1 MRKINNIYTL
11 LLGGLLALLPAAALA
26 VIPEGITTEPLSGG
40 TTVLLTETGTW
51 QLDDWNKET
60 NIARDLAGN
69 IYMVGTF
76 AEGSTYRPFVKKI
89 SPAGVEV
96 WTSTLSN
103 VDNPSSYSDYGR
115 GVAVG
120 TDGSVY
126 SLSVMT
132 RATQD
137 ILVVKHNPANGNLLW
152 QQFYDSGDY
161 SDNAYDIVADAS
173 YAYVAGTVN
182 NDIAI
187 LRFPAAGG
195 APLVTSFDGG
205 SSYNTDVAYSIAQ
218 TATHLAV
225 AGTIYDGR
233 DYNNPSDLE
242 YGNEIWVAKYQKST
256 MAQIWASTYT
266 SSNHPEWGYDEAH
279 AVKIDD
285 AGNIYAAGFYYSYD
299 SGNDIWLGKYDTNGN
314 LVFARTKNG
323 PSNGNDKGFGLA
335 LDAFGNIYVAGKTE
349 AYNLGQGENIWLGK
363 YPPSGGIPTEVTI
376 HRNAEAGYDVEV
388 STSLVFVG
396 GAFDDKQGVVVVSQD
411 KFGAPPD
418 LFAGPGWYT
427 GSVNLSWIFETDG
440 NYDFRI
446 QRALT
451 ANAAWDV
458 ADPSNIS
465 ITNFNVP
472 SDGYNMSY
480 PVNGLPVR
488 LDHANWSNNP
498 EPVYYFKVWT
508 RPNGSTDWTP
518 LSSVASAAPNA
529 PYNYW
534 NTTMR
539 GQDNFWVFSNAY
551 APSSALVRDSSNN
564 TYIAYGNNMGGVA
577 IVKFGEYGDARWTA
591 FYNHDTINGRFVVN
605 RLKLDSTGNIY
616 AVGTI
621 ADQMNPTQTDAWIAK
636 FSPLGVKIWEDVVSG
651 GAEDHFSGIAFDS
664 LGKVYAGG
672 EISLVDGDSA
682 MLLAKYEPAA
692 SSPQMIDSVTYNP
705 EASAPE
711 AIWGLAVDGF
721 DTIYAGGYVSVI
733 NGSASIYEKD
743 AAIVTFNT
751 SLVQGTASTYG
762 TDSDDY
768 VDGWDAIADLVISGR
783 EVYAVGQKNPDTT
796 GTNPVFWV
804 ANMDADTLALDWS
817 DTYNS
822 VDNLDAA
829 AYSLK
834 LRNGYLYA
842 AGYENR
848 VSAMQGQQKNMLLRK
863 YDVENLAG
871 GALWTK
877 AIDGTYQDEST
888 LAYSLEAGAD
898 GYFYLGGV
906 FNMWGSGEGNPGIA
920 RVAEPQSGMAAQ
932 PGYKPSSVRLSWVA
946 DTELPQGTTFY
957 VHYATGAPVAFN
969 ASAAQFSFYIPNML
983 FSGDYLERLVP
994 GLETGMGAPAPGVNP
1009 VNSPVY
1015 HFRLGYKRPADET
1028 VTEVVNVTTNAV
1040 ANTAGSWDRADRY
1053 PNGYLYLINN
1063 AHGGRNPLVRD
1074 AAGNIYTAGTF
1085 SPWGWGSA
1093 TAYVRKFNR
1102 DGQQLWTRFWSD
1114 QYENSNPVI
1123 NALTIS
1129 PDGYLYAG
1137 GSAGSDGWANYY
1149 PYGPESQTKRDGLLI
1164 KYALSDGRMQWA
1176 RTYDFQGAKNNDEI
1190 YALAAGPS
1198 YLYVAGKFYNA
1209 PIESRYD
1216 DAVIYALDYNGA
1228 PTAYSYVSTRNGN
1241 DEFAALAYDHIN
1253 NRLFAGGK
1261 VYGATD
1267 SNGLVKGFNTQLGDL
1282 EMDINLD
1289 GPAQYDEDGFYAVT
1303 VDTVSTPNALYIAG
1317 AVGTVNGGQDAYLA
1331 KYSAGSLEWE
1341 TVYNSANQNTDEALG
1356 LALEGADGQ
1365 RVVYV
1370 SGVEYRYDIN
1380 QGKNVFVRKYNADG
1394 ALLWS
1399 QALNSATIN
1408 DDSAGGIA
1416 VDGIGGVYAAVDAG
1430 SMGSVAG
1437 GTTGAYPTST
1447 TNNILNGAGFFKH
1460 TQFNMNV
1467 VNPRLTVIV
1476 SSGTAAGSGVAGVRV
1491 AVMGFSSTG
1500 GIDPNGI
1507 AMSTTSAQ
1515 GRHTFSLPGGKSYF
1529 IAVSSHNMVPT
1540 IKDQLS
1546 DPGGNFFVDL
1556 NGDITKQYYISPRS
1570 AAADPVHKLTLNVST
1585 HSGTLAVGDFLMGEV
1600 FIMQTGERVG
1610 YSVIVATDV
1619 RNAME
1624 IYNLPAAANGVY
1636 GMAVSVPA
1644 RNKILQLFM
1653 TGAFPAVRE
1662 YAADMAQ
1669 ASQLAAS
1676 FEVGGSTVPPSVAG
1690 MVLDRNY
1697 SPIVGA
1703 RVRIERSTCAASV
1716 NWSGDNCN
1724 QWIKLYDK
1732 ETFSDA
1738 GGSFS
1743 FYNVP
1748 MIPTPSCAIP
1758 VNCTQR
1764 EMIGTQYNINVG
1776 KAGYESGYSGFR
1788 LPPGT
1793 PLPYMAGANN
1803 SPAFNLGIATYTLSG
1818 ILKYNNVPLPN
1829 ATIMVFPDWNSYSAG
1844 NDSYRQGLYGG
1855 VGIRTDARARTGADG
1870 SFLVTGLTDGNARID
1885 AAFEGGWRS
1894 FNQGADPNTNRDD
1907 IRVTISAS
1915 TASTVAPL
1923 SPANN
1928 PCRPGRV
1935 WVINSSG
1942 SCVTAG
1948 NVVFNIIP
1956 EGANNGGQL
1965 YGNVTF
1971 VTTYTITANT
1981 PLVIST
1987 SSPLTLMAQESCRDG
2002 CQNNQMSF
2010 SSLAGTFVSNT
2021 TSYSMVLST
2030 GVTYNTRIFSSNWAQ
2045 ANSFKSELSP
2055 SVAVP
2060 SVRQDFSVVRAGALR
2075 GSIRK
2080 PDGTNFKPVWGDED
2094 SPTSYWTD
2102 VVVQGQNVDTNED
2115 RQLDEYGEFDFPNL
2129 SPGTYEVY
2137 LRPSGAGFVWAPAR
2151 QVVTVSEGRTTEV
2164 KLQLENG
2171 LAVRPQIFGLP
2182 EISTAS
2188 WGYNIIGVPSGTEMN
2203 QKTVTE
2209 LFFSD
2214 PEYSFRYSTSTG
2226 WATKYMPPGQ
2236 YDFYLLLGANYD
2248 PGGGENNTV
2257 SYQLFANFIG
2267 RAKGVAVQKS
2277 DTNPNIGTAEQPIAI
2292 NILGSIGQ
2300 GSISG
2305 TIQGANMFTD
2315 PDLDRMFANFEQ
2327 MFGLIPAMM
2336 LYDSAGDLRGFSSG
2350 MPGSESSFE
2359 GFMNAMAVKDKAS
2372 MKTFL
2377 AANPLDYGVWGL
2389 PPGRYTAV
2397 FNNPNYPPVAKEV
2410 LDITAPG
2417 ADLTA
2422 FNFDNEEVVTAGIS
2436 GVVRSSTTLDLLEG
2450 ARVYLKHRTVEK
2462 FTLTNSSGAFT
2473 FSNLPTGIYRLEVTR
2488 NGYVTVGRKTSLAAN
2503 DSMSFAGSRT
2513 LYMLPSESKI
2523 SGRIF
2528 MSKFP
2533 TQVTKAGV
2541 DVVVYDET
2549 MNVLQPESYLPK
2561 TEAQTDAS
2569 GNFEITGV
2577 VPNHKYK
2584 LSVFY
2589 TGKLPEVVEVTAREG
2604 NTVLGDITL
2613 KDTPPQIT
2621 IKVKKSGDS
2630 VNKVDVIIKSP
2641 KQLMTAPSCRYNN
2654 GQAFDAASAV
2664 TLALVPGPNQTYLGQ
2679 FTISSSQQ
2687 YYTVKVTAGDAG
2699 NKMEKEFVYD
2709 QVSNAKTEQY
2719 IQQESLAGG
2728 AVQMDTETEEYSGI
2742 ELDPGALSYSTATSG
2757 TVDYANLV
2765 GGFFSA
2771 LPSVRTVKTDK
2782 GSLTI
2787 SDAIKSLMASEVY
2800 NMDLSNA
2807 SANKPFTLTLKY
2819 DKERG
2824 AAKSQNLRI
2833 YQQDENGNWVEI
2845 PGNYTIDPM
2854 LGVLSVD
2861 VASLSQASQG
2871 ASAAATPLGRKN
2883 FGMSAVVNGRYV
2895 PSAAGTSQS
2904 GRFAVFTANPPTGT
2918 AAYTT
2923 AFEVVNMPNPFNL
2936 KSKTVALDPTDI
2948 GALAGTLPGG
2958 GNNYQTNGTVIKY
2971 NLPAG
2976 KSGNLKFVIYNLAGE
2991 KVRTIDEGSRTGG
3004 QIYYSEWDGKNDN
3017 NKDCA
3022 SGVYFM
3028 LTYVDG
3034 KKLGTKAHK
3043 LAVIK

>member
-1 MRKINNIYTL
+1 MRKINNISTL

-40 TTVLLTETGTW
+40 TAVLLTETGTW

-60 NIARDLAGN
+60 NIARDSAGN

-76 AEGSTYRPFVKKI
+76 AEGSNYRPFVKKI
-89 SPAGVEV
+89 SPAGVEL

-103 VDNPSSYSDYGR
+103 VENPSSYSDYGR

-137 ILVVKHNPANGNLLW
+137 ILVVKHNPATGDLLW
-152 QQFYDSGDY
+152 QRFYDSGDY

-173 YAYVAGTVN
+173 YAYVAGTKN
-182 NDIAI
+182 SDIAI
-187 LRFPAAGG
+187 ISFPADGVSA
-195 APLVTSFDGG
+195 LLLTVFDGG
-205 SSYNTDVAYSIAQ
+205 SSYNTAYAIAQ
-218 TATHLAV
+218 NSTHLAL

-242 YGNEIWVAKYQKST
+242 YGNEIWVAKYRKSD
-256 MAQIWASTYT
+256 MAHIWASTYT

-285 AGNIYAAGFYYSYD
+285 NGNVYAAGFYYSYD

-314 LVFARTKNG
+314 LVFAKTKNG
-323 PSNGNDKGFGLA
+323 PSNGYDKGFGLA
-335 LDAFGNIYVAGKTE
+335 LDPFGNIYVAGKIE

-363 YPPSGGIPTEVTI
+363 YPPSGGTPTEVSI

-388 STSLVFVG
+388 TTSLVFVG
-396 GAFDDKQGVVVVSQD
+396 GGFDDKQGVAVVSQNQ
-411 KFGAPPD
+411 FGAPQE

-427 GSVNLSWIFETDG
+427 GSVSLSWMFENSG
-440 NYDFRI
+440 NYDFRV
-446 QRALT
+446 QRSST
-451 ANAAWDV
+451 AAATWDV
-458 ADPSNIS
+458 NNPSNLSGNTGDI
-465 ITNFNVP
+465 F
-472 SDGYNMSY
+472 SDGYNY
-480 PVNGLPVR
+480 NYLVNGLPVR
-488 LDHANWSNNP
+488 LDHTTWSNTAT
-498 EPVYYFKVWT
+498 PVYYFRVWI
-508 RPNGSTDWTP
+508 RPTGPNTWTE
-518 LSSVASAAPNA
+518 LSNTASAAPNA
-529 PYNYW
+529 PSNYW
-534 NTTMR
+534 NTSMR
-539 GQDNFWVFSNAY
+539 GQDSFWVFGSAY
-551 APSSALVRDSSNN
+551 APTSALVRDSGNN

-577 IVKFGEYGDARWTA
+577 LVKFNQFGEAQWTS
-591 FYNHDTINGRFVVN
+591 FYNHSTINGRFVVY
-605 RLKLDSTGNIY
+605 RLALDADENIY
-616 AVGTI
+616 AVGSI
-621 ADQMNPTQTDAWIAK
+621 DDQMPPDYTSAWIAK
-636 FSPLGVKIWEDVVSG
+636 FSPLGVKIWDDVATGINSSG
-651 GAEDHFSGIAFDS
+651 NTRFNAVAFDS
-664 LGKVYAGG
+664 AGKVYAGG
-672 EISLVDGDSA
+672 ENYQGSNDTSMFLV
-682 MLLAKYEPAA
+682 KYEPANMA
-692 SSPQMIDSVTYNP
+692 PNPQVIDSTNENP
-705 EASAPE
+705 SAAPD
-711 AIWGLAVDGF
+711 AIWGLAVDGS
-721 DTIYAGGYVSVI
+721 DNIYAGGYFTTMYGVS
-733 NGSASIYEKD
+733 GTAKD
-743 AAIVTFNT
+743 RNAAIVKFNT
-751 SLVQGTASTYG
+751 SLGITGTAVYPNAQ
-762 TDSDDY
+762 TDEMNE
-768 VDGWDAIADLVISGR
+768 GWDYISDLVVSGS
-783 EVYAVGQKNPDTT
+783 EIYAAGQRNMNVAKSTT
-796 GTNPVFWV
+796 SFWV
-804 ANMDADTLALDWS
+804 ANINAATLGITWS
-817 DTYNS
+817 DAYNS
-822 VDNLDAA
+822 ADDLAAA
-829 AYSLK
+829 AYGLK
-834 LRNGYLYA
+834 LSAGYLYA

-848 VSAMQGQQKNMLLRK
+848 LYPPDGQKNMVLRK
-863 YDVENLAG
+863 YSLAG
-871 GALWTK
+871 APQWTK
-877 AIDGTYQDEST
+877 AIDGTYQNEGT
-888 LAYSLEAGAD
+888 LAFSLAVGGD

-906 FNMWGSGEGNPGIA
+906 FNMWGTSSEGNPGIA

-946 DTELPQGTTFY
+946 DTELPAGTTFY
-957 VHYATGAPVAFN
+957 VHSATYTGVAFDAN
-969 ASAAQFSFYIPNML
+969 LAQFSFFNNYTL
-983 FSGDYLERLVP
+983 FAGYYLDRLVP
-994 GLETGMGAPAPGVNP
+994 GLETGNGAPAPGVNN
-1009 VNSPVY
+1009 VNSPKY
-1015 HFRLGYKRPADET
+1015 YFTLGYKRPADT
-1028 VTEVVNVTTNAV
+1028 SATDVGVTTSAV
-1040 ANTAGSWDRADRY
+1040 ANTPGAWDRADRY
-1053 PNGYLYLINN
+1053 PNGFLYLVNN
-1063 AHGGRNPLVRD
+1063 AHGDRNPLVRD

-1093 TAYVRKFNR
+1093 TAFVRKFSAA
-1102 DGQQLWTRFWSD
+1102 GLPLWTRYYSD
-1114 QYENSNPVI
+1114 QYENSSPVI
-1123 NALTIS
+1123 NALAIG

-1149 PYGPESQTKRDGLLI
+1149 PYGPESETKRDGLLI

-1176 RTYDFQGAKNNDEI
+1176 RTYDFEGAKGNDDI
-1190 YALAAGPS
+1190 YALAAGPA
-1198 YLYVAGKFYNA
+1198 YLYAAGRRYNYSA
-1209 PIESRYD
+1209 EIPYD
-1216 DAVIYALDYNGA
+1216 NGVIYALNYNGN
-1228 PTAYSYVSTRNGN
+1228 PTAYSYTPAIAGSDAFN
-1241 DEFAALAYDHIN
+1241 ALAVDNVN
-1253 NRLFAGGK
+1253 NVLYAGGM
-1261 VYGATD
+1261 VYDATD
-1267 SNGLVKGFNTQLGDL
+1267 SDGLIKSFDFNLNALGTV
-1282 EMDINLD
+1282 INLD
-1289 GPAQYDEDGFYAVT
+1289 GPSSYDEDEFYAVI
-1303 VDTVSTPNALYIAG
+1303 VDTVSAPNALYVAG
-1317 AVGTVNGGQDAYLA
+1317 AVGDGNGSQDAYLA
-1331 KYSAGSLEWE
+1331 KYVSGSLEWE
-1341 TVYNSANQNTDEALG
+1341 TTYNSANQNTDEALG
-1356 LALEGADGQ
+1356 LALDGLGG
-1365 RVVYV
+1365 VYV
-1370 SGVEYRYDIN
+1370 SGAEYRYDIN
-1380 QGKNVFVRKYNADG
+1380 QGKNVFVRKYNTDG
-1394 ALLWS
+1394 DLLWS
-1399 QALNSATIN
+1399 QALNSASVN
-1408 DDSAGGIA
+1408 DDNAGGIA
-1416 VDGIGGVYAAVDAG
+1416 ADPVGGVYAAVDAG
-1430 SMGSVAG
+1430 SMGAG
-1437 GTTGAYPTST
+1437 MTGTYPTTYETIS
-1447 TNNILNGAGFFKH
+1447 GAGFFKH

-1507 AMSTTSAQ
+1507 SMSTTSAQ

-1546 DPGGNFFVDL
+1546 DPGGNFFVEL
-1556 NGDITKQYYISPRS
+1556 NSDITKQYYISPRS
-1570 AAADPVHKLTLNVST
+1570 AAADVVHKMTLNVST

-1610 YSVIVATDV
+1610 YSVIAATDT

-1624 IYNLPAAANGVY
+1624 IYNLPVAANGVY

-1644 RNKILQLFM
+1644 KNKILQLFM

-1662 YAADMAQ
+1662 YAADMAL

-1676 FEVGGSTVPPSVAG
+1676 FEVGGSTVPPSVVG
-1690 MVLDRNY
+1690 MVLDRNW
-1697 SPIVGA
+1697 SPIEGA
-1703 RVRIERSTCAASV
+1703 RVRIERSTCAANV

-1724 QWIKLYDK
+1724 YWVKLYDK
-1732 ETFSDA
+1732 ETFSDT

-1748 MIPTPSCAIP
+1748 TIPTPSCAIP

-1764 EMIGTQYNINVG
+1764 ETIGTQYNINVG
-1776 KAGYESGYSGFR
+1776 KAGYESGYSGFQ

-1803 SPAFNLGIATYTLSG
+1803 SPTFNLGVATYTLSG

-1829 ATIMVFPDWNSYSAG
+1829 ATIMVFPDWNSYSEG
-1844 NDSYRQGLYGG
+1844 NDSYRQGFYGG
-1855 VGIRTDARARTGADG
+1855 VPIRTDSRARTGADG
-1870 SFLVTGLTDGNARID
+1870 SFVVTGLTDGNARVD

-1894 FNQGADPNTNRDD
+1894 FNQGADPDTNRDD
-1907 IRVTISAS
+1907 IRITISAS

-1928 PCRPGRV
+1928 QCRPGRV

-1956 EGANNGGQL
+1956 EGANNAGQL

-2002 CQNNQMSF
+2002 CQNQQMSF
-2010 SSLAGTFVSNT
+2010 SSLAGTFVENT

-2055 SVAVP
+2055 SIAVP

-2080 PDGTNFKPVWGDED
+2080 PDGTNFKPVWGDES

-2115 RQLDEYGEFDFPNL
+2115 RQLDEYGEFEFPNL

-2164 KLQLENG
+2164 KLQLESG
-2171 LAVRPQIFGLP
+2171 LAVQPQIFGLP

-2188 WGYNIIGVPSGTEMN
+2188 WGYSVIGVPSGTEMN
-2203 QKTVTE
+2203 QKTITE
-2209 LFFSD
+2209 LFFSE
-2214 PEYSFRYSTSTG
+2214 PEYSFQYSTSTG
-2226 WATKYMPPGQ
+2226 WSTKYMPPGQ
-2236 YDFYLLLGANYD
+2236 YDFYLLLGARYD
-2248 PGGGENNTV
+2248 PGGGEFDRV
-2257 SYQLFANFIG
+2257 SYRQFANFIG
-2267 RAKGVAVQKS
+2267 RVKGKAVQKS
-2277 DTNPNIGTAEQPIAI
+2277 DNPNEGTAAQPIAI
-2292 NILGSIGQ
+2292 SVMGSVGQ
-2300 GSISG
+2300 GSLAG
-2305 TIQGANMFTD
+2305 TIQGVNIFTN

-2327 MFGLIPAMM
+2327 MFGIIPAMM

-2359 GFMNAMAVKDKAS
+2359 GFMNAMAIKDKTS
-2372 MKTFL
+2372 MKAFL

-2389 PPGRYTAV
+2389 SPGRYTAV

-2422 FNFDNEEVVTAGIS
+2422 FDFDNEEVVTAGIS

-2503 DSMSFAGSRT
+2503 DSVQFSNGNT

-2541 DVVVYDET
+2541 EVVVYDET
-2549 MNVLQPESYLPK
+2549 MNVLRPESYLPK

-2577 VPNHKYK
+2577 VPGHNYK
-2584 LSVFY
+2584 MSVFY
-2589 TGKLPEVVEVTAREG
+2589 TGKLPEVLEVTAREG
-2604 NTVLGDITL
+2604 TTVLSDITL

-2641 KQLMTAPSCRYNN
+2641 KALMTAPSCRFNN

-2664 TLALVPGPNQTYLGQ
+2664 TLILGPGPNQTYLGQ
-2679 FTISSSQQ
+2679 FTVSSSQQ

-2719 IQQESLAGG
+2719 IQEESLAGG

-2742 ELDPGALSYSTATSG
+2742 ELDPGALSYSTATSA
-2757 TVDYANLV
+2757 TVDYSNLV

-2787 SDAIKSLMASEVY
+2787 SDAVQSLMASEVY

-2824 AAKSQNLRI
+2824 AANSQNLRI
-2833 YQQDENGNWVEI
+2833 YQQDADGNWVEI

-2918 AAYTT
+2918 AAYAT
-2923 AFEVVNMPNPFNL
+2923 AFEVYNMPNPFNL
-2936 KSKTVALDPTDI
+2936 KSKNVDLSADI
-2948 GALAGTLPGG
+2948 GASGIADPYPTS
-2958 GNNYQTNGTVIKY
+2958 GTVIKY
-2971 NLPAG
+2971 NLPTG
-2976 KSGNLKFVIYNLAGE
+2976 KSGNVKFVIYNLAGE
-2991 KVRTIDEGSRTGG
+2991 KVRTIDEGHRDGG
-3004 QIYYSEWDGKNDN
+3004 QILYSEWDGKNDN

-3043 LAVIK
+3043 MAIIK